1 MEESMIKREK
11 RMFSMEKHITK
22 DDFIGCS
29 KHFPVIFLKPF
40 LQHCLLVLVFFL
52 IIGVFYY
59 WSLYETI
66 LSVVVVCIL
75 GFVIDFFRY
84 KSIVLEYYDYY
95 RKIGTFDLEATII
108 FYSSYLVQKGSYIH
122 IYVEYDKIYRIV
134 EDHDYFY
141 LDNPIST
148 VIVPKKD
155 CSDEIVSFIKGMKVK
170 KYIDKSKDSKLI
182 SLQTEKKILLG
193 FTIFSIASIFLAF
206 FTQVQVS
213 GHLPGQLHLTTLW
226 VFFTWL
232 PIPIICL
239 VLSILYSKLFPTEK
253 NLITSLICIFI
264 LVAIGSLSFL
274 FPTDKTNYS
283 TIQSYQSILDIS
295 IPKDGIYYQNDIYTN
310 YLNSSLILYGNF
322 AYYSDDMV
330 DVSLEKEIHDSSHW
344 IKGSQLGDLK
354 EVIPY
359 YLRSNMKDNYYL
371 IYNQDIDTYNTSPT
385 VLGTTH
391 HMLVAVYNDLYSQL
405 EIYQFGLVLQ

>member
-182 SLQTEKKILLG
+182 SLQTKKKILLG
-193 FTIFSIASIFLAF
+193 FTIFSIVSIFLAF

-253 NLITSLICIFI
+253 NLITSLFCIII

-283 TIQSYQSILDIS
+283 TIQSYQNILDIS

-322 AYYSDDMV
+322 AYYPDDMV

-354 EVIPY
+354 EVVPY